1 MKYYMD
7 EMKAMKPWDTQDENF
22 KQDEHGNWYV
32 EDKEVYDWWMRFD
45 EALEYLNDTLSP
57 EELEEKEAYMTGD
70 MNEYIWLADELKES
84 E

>member
-32 EDKEVYDWWMRFD
+32 EDKE
-45 EALEYLNDTLSP
+45 
-57 EELEEKEAYMTGD
+57 AYMTGD